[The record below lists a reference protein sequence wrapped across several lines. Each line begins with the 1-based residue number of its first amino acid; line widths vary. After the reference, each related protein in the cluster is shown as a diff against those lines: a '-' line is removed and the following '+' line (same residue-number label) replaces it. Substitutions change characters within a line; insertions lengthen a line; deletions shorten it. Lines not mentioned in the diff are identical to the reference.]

1 MILVDTCVWLDI
13 FDADERW
20 ATWSLGQVAQ
30 WKARGPLLIDEIIY
44 AELCSNFDRIET
56 LDAALEQAGVEWS
69 SLSRSALFLAGQAR
83 ALYKRRG
90 GRGGLLPDFLIGAH
104 ASVLGCPILTRDVS
118 RFRSSFPRLVIV
130 APDGYK

>member
-13 FDADERW
+13 FDADEQW
-20 ATWSLGQVAQ
+20 VDWSLGQVEQ
-30 WKARGPLLIDEIIY
+30 WKARGPLLINDIVY

-56 LDAALEQAGVEWS
+56 LDAALDQAGVEWRPM
-69 SLSRSALFLAGQAR
+69 SRPALFLAGQAR

-104 ASVLGCPILTRDVS
+104 ASILGCPLLTRDVS
-118 RFRSSFPRLVIV
+118 RFRSGFPRLVIV
-130 APDGYK
+130 APVK

>member
-13 FDADERW
+13 FDDDDKW
-20 ATWSLGQVAQ
+20 AAWSLRQVAQ
-30 WKARGPLLIDEIIY
+30 WKSRGPLLINEIVY

-56 LDAALEQAGVEWS
+56 LDAAVDQAGLEWR
-69 SLSRSALFLAGQAR
+69 SLSRPALFLAGQAR

-104 ASVLGCPILTRDVS
+104 ASVLGCPLLTREVS

-130 APDGYK
+130 APDR